1 MFNLYVSAY
10 PASLIRGALV
20 GVDVTLPATPATP
33 LRARVTVDAGGYGT
47 SQLDLSSMSDAVSML
62 LSVTSAG
69 NTANIYAENVPRDG
83 ELHVLGVSPNL
94 FLGKIR
100 HAAGQTVACTLRCTP
115 ASPEVTGPGC
125 IDCPNATPK
134 YEVCCG

>member
-20 GVDVTLPATPATP
+20 GIDVTPPGSTTP

-47 SQLDLSSMSDAVSML
+47 SQLDLSSMSDAVSMV

-69 NTANIYAENVPRDG
+69 STANIHAGNVPRDG
-83 ELHVLGVSPNL
+83 ELHVLGVSPDL
-94 FLGKIR
+94 FLGRIR
-100 HAAGQTVACTLRCTP
+100 HPAGQTVACTLRCTP
-115 ASPEVTGPGC
+115 TSPQVTGPGC
-125 IDCPNATPK
+125 IDCPGTPK
-134 YEVCCG
+134 YEVCCR